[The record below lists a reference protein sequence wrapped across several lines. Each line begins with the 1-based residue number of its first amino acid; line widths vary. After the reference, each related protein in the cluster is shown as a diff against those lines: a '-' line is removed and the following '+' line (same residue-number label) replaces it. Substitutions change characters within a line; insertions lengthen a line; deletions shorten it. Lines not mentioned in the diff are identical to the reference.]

1 MRRLTGIPARLAASD
16 FLAVSPMFRAC
27 YAAGYRELVSNR
39 QAAAGAAGPAA
50 GQAGGD
56 GQRWPGRKFGLP
68 EDGPR
73 SVAGIGAR
81 LIALIVDWGACE
93 IIALSIF
100 RSHTAVQLW
109 TLLFFAAETWLLIG
123 LTGGTL
129 GMRLLRM
136 RVARI
141 DGKPVG
147 LGFGLIRTVLLLL
160 IVPPLVLD
168 SDLRGLHDRAA
179 RTVVIR
185 V

>member
-1 MRRLTGIPARLAASD
+1 
-16 FLAVSPMFRAC
+16 MFRAC
-27 YAAGYRELVSNR
+27 YAAGYLGVVSNR
-39 QAAAGAAGPAA
+39 QAAAGAAGSAA
-50 GQAGGD
+50 GQAAGGD

-93 IIALSIF
+93 IIAVSAF

-147 LGFGLIRTVLLLL
+147 LAFGLIRTILLLL
-160 IVPPLVLD
+160 VVPPLVMD

-179 RTVVIR
+179 RTIVIR
-185 V
+185 A

>member
-1 MRRLTGIPARLAASD
+1 MRRRTGIPARLAAGD
-16 FLAVSPMFRAC
+16 YLAVSPMFRAC
-27 YAAGYRELVSNR
+27 YAARYLGRVSDR
-39 QAAAGAAGPAA
+39 QAAAVPA
-50 GQAGGD
+50 QAGGD
-56 GQRWPGRKFGLP
+56 EQRWPGRKFGLP

-147 LGFGLIRTVLLLL
+147 LVFGLIRTVLLLL
-160 IVPPLVLD
+160 VVPPLVLD

-179 RTVVIR
+179 RTIVIR
-185 V
+185 A